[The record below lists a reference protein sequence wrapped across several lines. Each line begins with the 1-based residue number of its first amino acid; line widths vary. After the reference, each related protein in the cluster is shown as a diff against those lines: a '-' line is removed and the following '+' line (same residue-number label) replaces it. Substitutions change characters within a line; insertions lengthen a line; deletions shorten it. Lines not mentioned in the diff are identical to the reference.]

1 MEYRTVLGY
10 PAYRNLWIATGIG
23 SIGSRLFGFAFIWLV
38 FEFTTSPTMLAVAL
52 AVVALPEVFST
63 VLGGIIADRVNRIRV
78 IIWSEL
84 LRAALLP
91 LIPLLAIHDLRN
103 IILVGI
109 LIGLVSTFEA
119 PARGAVVPNLV
130 PDDELDEANG
140 LLQLLM
146 VTSYTLYIGAGWLV
160 MQIGAPTVMLISAI
174 PSVLAVFVL
183 LWIPSHLA
191 EPEEMD
197 DDEESVIG
205 IVLSDFR
212 MVYDLVRSNGVLAS
226 LLVLQIAHLFVIAPI
241 GAIIMPVFAVQEFGG
256 DSFVYGVLYGSFY
269 AGMFFG
275 AGVFGQLTDERE
287 VIHGHLVVWG
297 TAISGLFLTGM
308 ALAPALLPLPF
319 TAAVVLHGLAGVA
332 TFHAVVAVQTLLQ
345 LIPSDTERGKVFS
358 MLTVISLVI
367 APLSYLTFGPV
378 VTALGPTIVLAAIGV
393 ASALVGLA
401 MIVTPLYSAAVDD
414 DPSLGGDSS
423 ESTVISI

>member
-1 MEYRTVLGY
+1 MEYRAVLGY

-23 SIGSRLFGFAFIWLV
+23 SIGARLFGFAFIWLV

-52 AVVALPEVFST
+52 AVVAFPEVFST
-63 VLGGIIADRVNRIRV
+63 LLGGIIADRVNRIRV

-91 LIPLLAIHDLRN
+91 LIPLLAIYDLWN
-103 IILVGI
+103 IVLIGI
-109 LIGLVSTFEA
+109 LIGLVSTFAA
-119 PARGAVVPNLV
+119 PSRGAIVPNLV

-140 LLQLLM
+140 LLQLLI
-146 VTSYTLYIGAGWLV
+146 VTSYTLYIPAGWLV
-160 MQIGAPTVMLISAI
+160 MQIGAPTVMLISAV

-183 LWIPSHLA
+183 LWIPNPLA
-191 EPEEMD
+191 QPEEMD
-197 DDEESVIG
+197 DEEEGVIDV
-205 IVLSDFR
+205 ILSDFR
-212 MVYDLVRSNGVLAS
+212 TVYDLVSSNGVLAS
-226 LLVLQIAHLFVIAPI
+226 LLGLQIAHLFVIAPI

-256 DSFVYGVLYGSFY
+256 GSFVYGVLYGSFY

-275 AGVFGQLTDERE
+275 AGVFGQITDERE
-287 VIHGHLVVWG
+287 VIHGQLVVWG

-308 ALAPALLPLPF
+308 ALAPVFLPLPF
-319 TAAVVLHGLAGVA
+319 IAAVVLHGFAGVA

-358 MLTVISLVI
+358 MLTVISLTI
-367 APLSYLTFGPV
+367 TPLSFLTFGPM
-378 VTALGPTIVLAAIGV
+378 VTALGPITVLAGIGV
-393 ASALVGLA
+393 ASSLIALA
-401 MIVTPLYSAAVDD
+401 MIVTPLYAADVDE